1 MSLER
6 AGQEPNIF
14 MFFQCFWVSLK
25 GTFWQQLDRMDRS
38 RRTTADYNKSKKG
51 LRIFASLIAVI
62 G

>member
-38 RRTTADYNKSKKG
+38 RRTSADYNKSKKG
-51 LRIFASLIAVI
+51 KGYSRHKSQ
-62 G
+62 